1 MKRIYTAI
9 IALMA
14 FLCVNAQGS
23 FTAKSNFA
31 ITLSGGSS
39 KSYGYVNFAEGT
51 SDDTWSL
58 SLTSVNSSTYSSSL
72 DISKIESISINSL
85 EDRLAAYKSPTYP
98 DYYCTFADWS
108 SSSSWNLANI
118 HDPTVMRAE
127 DGYYYM
133 FQTDA
138 SFGGAMDGQGHFYC
152 RRSKNL
158 VEWELLGAPMQ
169 SVPEW
174 VGDKLNEIRVA
185 MGLSESTYDLTDDS
199 NFGFWAPCARKVE
212 DGLYRLYYSITGTG
226 YLDPGTTSW
235 SERCFI
241 GLMETA
247 TPWDVESWEDKGFVI
262 TNASDKGLNF
272 YVSPTSY
279 QECYYKFNA
288 IDPSYII
295 TPDGEHWLI
304 YGSWHSGI
312 AAVQLDPS
320 TGKTLEELGD
330 PWGDSDEEIAEY
342 GTLIYTRESG
352 NRWQGSE
359 GPEII
364 YHDGYYYLFLA
375 YDALD
380 VAYNTRVCRAET
392 ITGPYYDINGNNV
405 TSGADT
411 YPIATHPYKFSDNY
425 GWVGI
430 SHCAIFTDG
439 DDNWFYASQARLP
452 ADITIEG
459 ELWSSNY
466 IMQGQIRKIIWDENG
481 WPVVMPE
488 CYSAVPQAAISSDE
502 LVGDWEMIT
511 ISYSYGN
518 QQESFALTINED
530 GTITSTWNNGR
541 SWSFDTD
548 EKVLTIA
555 GSLDL
560 QVMRETD
567 WDVDPSDRV
576 PTIIF
581 AGYNTNGKTYWGKK
595 VTETE

>member
-1 MKRIYTAI
+1 MKRIYSLVATF
-9 IALMA
+9 MVC
-14 FLCVNAQGS
+14 LCISAQGS
-23 FTAKSNFA
+23 FTAKSNFS

-39 KSYGYVNFAEGT
+39 KSYGYVNFAQG
-51 SDDTWSL
+51 SDEDTWGL

-72 DISKIESISINSL
+72 DISKISSISINSL
-85 EDRLAAYKSPTYP
+85 SDRLDAYKSPTYP
-98 DYYCTFADWS
+98 DYYCSFADWS
-108 SSSSWNLANI
+108 NRDSWNLANV

-133 FQTDA
+133 YQTDA
-138 SFGGAMDGQGHFYC
+138 SFGNAHSGHGHFFC

-158 VEWELLGAPMQ
+158 VEWEFLGSTMDA
-169 SVPEW
+169 VPEW
-174 VGDKLNEIRVA
+174 IGTKLNEIRND
-185 MGLSESTYDLTDDS
+185 MGLPDSQYDLTDDD

-212 DGLYRLYYSITGTG
+212 NGLYRMYYCITCPG
-226 YLDPGTTSW
+226 YLDATATSW

-241 GLMETA
+241 GLMETSD
-247 TPWDVESWEDKGFVI
+247 PSDVSSWEDKGYVI

-279 QECYYKFNA
+279 QECYFKFNA

-295 TPDGEHWLI
+295 TPEGEHWLI

-320 TGKTLEELGD
+320 TGMPLEELGD
-330 PWGDSDEEIAEY
+330 PWGDSDEDIAEY
-342 GTLIYTRESG
+342 GTLIYTREAG
-352 NRWQGSE
+352 NRWQASE
-359 GPEII
+359 GPEIV

-380 VAYNTRVCRAET
+380 VAYNTRVCRAEDV
-392 ITGPYYDINGNNV
+392 TGPYYDINGNNV
-405 TSGADT
+405 TTGADT
-411 YPIATHPYKFSDNY
+411 YPIATHPYKFSDNF

-430 SHCAIFTDG
+430 SHCAVFDDG

-452 ADITIEG
+452 TTATADD
-459 ELWSSNY
+459 LWSPNA

-488 CYSAVPQAAISSDE
+488 CYSAVPQATISSDE

-511 ISYSYGN
+511 ISYSYAT
-518 QQESFALTINED
+518 QKESFALTINED

-541 SWSFDTD
+541 SWAFDSDSNT
-548 EKVLTIA
+548 LTIA
-555 GSLDL
+555 GSLAL
-560 QVMRETD
+560 EVMRETD
-567 WDVDPSDRV
+567 WDVDTSERV
-576 PTIIF
+576 PTIVF

-595 VTETE
+595 VTATE